1 MFYLLL
7 REAAESSFMGQKIV
21 KHLQTLFYMNL
32 SGREA
37 VQGYVTCVQ
46 RNDLIG
52 CILSSCLIW
61 GSLVGCLWLV
71 VPQFFLES
79 ECTDSGLGFG
89 LWAQTAKAL
98 EPLQS
103 YGFLV

>member
-7 REAAESSFMGQKIV
+7 REAAESGFMGQKIV
-21 KHLQTLFYMNL
+21 KHLQTLFYVNL
-32 SGREA
+32 SGRET

-71 VPQFFLES
+71 GPKFFLGS
-79 ECTDSGLGFG
+79 ECIDSGLGFG

-98 EPLQS
+98 EPPQPCGLH
-103 YGFLV
+103 V